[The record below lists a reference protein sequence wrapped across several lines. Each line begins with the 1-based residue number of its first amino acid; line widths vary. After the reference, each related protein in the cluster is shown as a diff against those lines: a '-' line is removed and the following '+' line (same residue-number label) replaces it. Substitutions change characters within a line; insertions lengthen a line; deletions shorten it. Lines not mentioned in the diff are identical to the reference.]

1 MGIHVSD
8 EIKDNPLNIQK
19 KRNNFFNSSLD
30 FDKFFKNEKSSKPAI
45 ELEKNL
51 KCYRF
56 MLYIQSISDIPKD
69 IDMNKNYFIEY
80 TLFDQ
85 KLKTKLEL
93 SYLQQKGKQ
102 IYLSVNKIKLFYFF
116 ANENT
121 NVREFFRNENVRNL
135 FFLFFF

>member
-8 EIKDNPLNIQK
+8 DIKDNPLNIQK
-19 KRNNFFNSSLD
+19 KKKIFNSSLD
-30 FDKFFKNEKSSKPAI
+30 FDKLITNEKNSKPAI
-45 ELEKNL
+45 ELEKNM

-69 IDMNKNYFIEY
+69 IDMNKNYYLEY
-80 TLFDQ
+80 SLFDQ

-102 IYLSVNKIKLFYFF
+102 IYLNVNKIKLFYFF
-116 ANENT
+116 ATDNN
-121 NVREFFRNENVRNL
+121 NVREFFRNENVHKL
-135 FFLFFF
+135 FFLILF